1 MKKFVQTLKFINLKT
16 IYFNLKYL
24 PFKQALKL
32 PVLISKN
39 VYLKEVSGEIH
50 FDCPIRFGLIQIG
63 YGNVGIFDKK
73 RSRTIWDVSGNV
85 TFRGFGTI
93 GHGSKIMV
101 ASGGSL
107 IFGDKLKISAEAS
120 FIVYNKIQIGYNCYM
135 AWETLLM
142 DTDFHK
148 IKNENG
154 EIINNPKPIIIG
166 DYVWIG
172 CKCIIL
178 KGAVIPNNTVI
189 AINSLVNKE
198 LTEEN
203 CLYAGSPVKCIK
215 EKISWVD

>member
-1 MKKFVQTLKFINLKT
+1 MRKFAQTLKYINLKT

-24 PFKQALKL
+24 PYTQALKF

-39 VYLKEVSGEIH
+39 VYLKEVSGKIH
-50 FDCPIRFGLIQIG
+50 FDCPIRFGLIRIG

-73 RSRTIWDVSGNV
+73 MSRTIWDVSGDV
-85 TFRGFGTI
+85 TFCGYGTI

-107 IFGDKLKISAEAS
+107 IFGDRLKISAEAS

-148 IKNENG
+148 IKNETG
-154 EIINNPKPIIIG
+154 KLLM
-166 DYVWIG
+166 D
-172 CKCIIL
+172 
-178 KGAVIPNNTVI
+178 PNQ
-189 AINSLVNKE
+189 L
-198 LTEEN
+198 
-203 CLYAGSPVKCIK
+203 
-215 EKISWVD
+215 

>member
-1 MKKFVQTLKFINLKT
+1 MKKFVQPLKYINLRT
-16 IYFNLKYL
+16 IYFNLKYFPL
-24 PFKQALKL
+24 KHALKL

-39 VYLKEVSGEIH
+39 VYLKEVSGRIH
-50 FDCPIRFGLIQIG
+50 FECPIRFGLIQIG

-73 RSRTIWDVSGNV
+73 MSRTIWDVSGDV
-85 TFRGFGTI
+85 TFCGYGTI

-148 IKNENG
+148 IKNEYG
-154 EIINNPKPIIIG
+154 EIINGPKPIIIG

-178 KGAVIPNNTVI
+178 KGAVIPNNSVI

-215 EKISWVD
+215 EKISWED